1 MTNSERAAYIRGL
14 MDGLDLDPQ
23 AKETKLFN
31 AIVDL
36 LDDLC
41 LTMEEME
48 DAYDELCGQV
58 DEIDEDLGELEEEFY
73 EFDDDDDDYDC
84 DCCCNRDCDC
94 DDCDCDCSDC
104 DCDCDCDCDD
114 EDDGCEFEV
123 VCPVCGDHIMLT
135 EAMLDEGS
143 INCPNCDELLEF
155 DFDEEDLDEIEE

>member
-14 MDGLDLDPQ
+14 MDGLELDPT
-23 AKETKLFN
+23 AKETKLFK

-41 LTMEEME
+41 LSMEEME

-73 EFDDDDDDYDC
+73 EFEDD
-84 DCCCNRDCDC
+84 DCDC
-94 DDCDCDCSDC
+94 DDCDCDCD

-114 EDDGCEFEV
+114 DDDEFWEDDDCYFEV
-123 VCPVCGDHIMLT
+123 TCPSCGDTIELNG
-135 EAMLDEGS
+135 EMLDEGS
-143 INCPNCDELLEF
+143 IDCPNCGEHLEF
-155 DFDEEDLDEIEE
+155 DLDDEIAEEDDE

>member
-14 MDGLDLDPQ
+14 MDGLELDPK

-41 LTMEEME
+41 LSMEEME

-73 EFDDDDDDYDC
+73 EFDDEDFDC
-84 DCCCNRDCDC
+84 DCDCDC
-94 DDCDCDCSDC
+94 DDCDCDCDDC
-104 DCDCDCDCDD
+104 DCCDCEDD
-114 EDDGCEFEV
+114 EDEDGCEFEV
-123 VCPVCGDHIMLT
+123 TCPVCGDHIMLT

-155 DFDEEDLDEIEE
+155 DFDDEDIDEIEE

>member
-14 MDGLDLDPQ
+14 MEGLELDPK

-41 LTMEEME
+41 LSMEEME

-73 EFDDDDDDYDC
+73 ELD
-84 DCCCNRDCDC
+84 
-94 DDCDCDCSDC
+94 DDCDCDCG
-104 DCDCDCDCDD
+104 CDCDCDCDD
-114 EDDGCEFEV
+114 DDDEWEEDEDDCYFEV
-123 VCPVCGDHIMLT
+123 TCPTCGDTIELNG
-135 EAMLDEGS
+135 AMLDEGS
-143 INCPNCDELLEF
+143 IDCPNCGENLEF
-155 DFDEEDLDEIEE
+155 SFEDEEEE